1 MLNFNRH
8 ITDIIDSQATTRKTS
23 AFITYSGKKQIMEA
37 DKLTEEHKKF
47 IKDLKETFSFA
58 LHTSGKYLII
68 TLFVSREK
76 KYKYLVVDLETMN
89 CTEVESIK
97 VAKHEVMELVNSNK
111 EIAEDKV
118 EEKVENTEPKNT
130 NKKSKSK

>member
-1 MLNFNRH
+1 MLDFNRS

-23 AFITYSGKKQIMEA
+23 AFVTYSNKKQIIEA
-37 DKLTEEHKKF
+37 GELTEEHKKF
-47 IKDLKETFSFA
+47 IKDLKGTFSFA
-58 LHTSGKYLII
+58 LHTSGKYLIV

-76 KYKYLVVDLETMN
+76 KYKYLVVDLKTMN

-97 VAKHEVMELVNSNK
+97 VAKYEVMELVNNSNK
-111 EIAEDKV
+111 EIV
-118 EEKVENTEPKNT
+118 EEKVEDTEPEKT

>member
-1 MLNFNRH
+1 MLDFNRS

-23 AFITYSGKKQIMEA
+23 AFVTYSNKKQIIEEG
-37 DKLTEEHKKF
+37 KLTEENKKF
-47 IKDLKETFSFA
+47 IKDLKGTFSFA
-58 LHTSGKYLII
+58 LHTSGKYLIV

-76 KYKYLVVDLETMN
+76 KYKYLVVDLKTMN

-97 VAKHEVMELVNSNK
+97 VAKYEVMELVNNSNK
-111 EIAEDKV
+111 EIV
-118 EEKVENTEPKNT
+118 EEKVEDTEPKNT

>member
-1 MLNFNRH
+1 MLDFNRS

-23 AFITYSGKKQIMEA
+23 AFVTDSTKKQIIEEG
-37 DKLTEEHKKF
+37 KLTEENKKF
-47 IKDLKETFSFA
+47 IKDLKGTFSFA
-58 LHTSGKYLII
+58 LHTSGKYLIV

-76 KYKYLVVDLETMN
+76 KYKYLVVDLKTMN

-97 VAKHEVMELVNSNK
+97 VAKYEVMELVNNSNK
-111 EIAEDKV
+111 EIV
-118 EEKVENTEPKNT
+118 EEKVEDTEPKNT

>member
-1 MLNFNRH
+1 MLDFNRS

-23 AFITYSGKKQIMEA
+23 AFVTYSNKKQIMEA
-37 DKLTEEHKKF
+37 GELTEEHKKF
-47 IKDLKETFSFA
+47 IKDLKGTFSFA
-58 LHTSGKYLII
+58 LHTSGKYLIV

-76 KYKYLVVDLETMN
+76 KYKYLVVDLKTMN

-97 VAKHEVMELVNSNK
+97 VAKYEVMELVNNSNK
-111 EIAEDKV
+111 EIV
-118 EEKVENTEPKNT
+118 EEKVEDTEPKKT

>member
-1 MLNFNRH
+1 MLDFNRS

-23 AFITYSGKKQIMEA
+23 AFVTYSTEKQTIEA
-37 DKLTEEHKKF
+37 GELTEEHKKF
-47 IKDLKETFSFA
+47 IKGLKGTFSFA
-58 LHTSGKYLII
+58 LHTSGKYLIV

-76 KYKYLVVDLETMN
+76 KYKYLVVDLKTMN

-97 VAKHEVMELVNSNK
+97 VAKYEVMKLVNNSNK
-111 EIAEDKV
+111 EIV
-118 EEKVENTEPKNT
+118 EEKVEDTEPKNT

>member
-1 MLNFNRH
+1 MLDFNRS

-23 AFITYSGKKQIMEA
+23 AFVTYSTKKQIIEA
-37 DKLTEEHKKF
+37 GELTEEHKKF
-47 IKDLKETFSFA
+47 IKDLKGTFSFA
-58 LHTSGKYLII
+58 LHTSGKYLIV

-76 KYKYLVVDLETMN
+76 KYKYLVVDLKTMN

-97 VAKHEVMELVNSNK
+97 VAKYEVMELINNSNK
-111 EIAEDKV
+111 EIV
-118 EEKVENTEPKNT
+118 EEKVEDTEPKKT

>member
-1 MLNFNRH
+1 MLDFNRS

-23 AFITYSGKKQIMEA
+23 AFVTYSTKKQIIEA
-37 DKLTEEHKKF
+37 GELTEEHKKF
-47 IKDLKETFSFA
+47 IKDLKGTFSFA
-58 LHTSGKYLII
+58 LHTSGKYLIV

-76 KYKYLVVDLETMN
+76 KYKYLVVDLKTMN

-97 VAKHEVMELVNSNK
+97 VAKYEVMELVNNSNK
-111 EIAEDKV
+111 EIV
-118 EEKVENTEPKNT
+118 EEKVEDTEPEKT

>member
-1 MLNFNRH
+1 MLDFNRS

-23 AFITYSGKKQIMEA
+23 AFVTYSNKKQIIEA
-37 DKLTEEHKKF
+37 GELTEEHKKF
-47 IKDLKETFSFA
+47 IKDLKGTFSFA
-58 LHTSGKYLII
+58 LHTSGKYLIV

-76 KYKYLVVDLETMN
+76 KYKYLVVDLKTMN

-97 VAKHEVMELVNSNK
+97 VAKYEVMELVNNSNK
-111 EIAEDKV
+111 EIV
-118 EEKVENTEPKNT
+118 EEKVEDTEPKNT

>member
-1 MLNFNRH
+1 MLDFNRS

-23 AFITYSGKKQIMEA
+23 AFVTYSTKKQIIEA
-37 DKLTEEHKKF
+37 GELTEEHKKF

-58 LHTSGKYLII
+58 LHTSGKYLIV
-68 TLFVSREK
+68 TLFVTREK
-76 KYKYLVVDLETMN
+76 KYKYLVVDLKTMN

-97 VAKHEVMELVNSNK
+97 VAKYEVMELVNNSNK
-111 EIAEDKV
+111 EIV
-118 EEKVENTEPKNT
+118 EEKVEDTEPKKT

>member
-1 MLNFNRH
+1 MLDFNRS

-23 AFITYSGKKQIMEA
+23 AFVTYSTKKQIIEA
-37 DKLTEEHKKF
+37 GELTEEHKKF
-47 IKDLKETFSFA
+47 IKDLKGTFSFA
-58 LHTSGKYLII
+58 LHTSGKYLIV

-76 KYKYLVVDLETMN
+76 KYKYLVVDLKTMN

-97 VAKHEVMELVNSNK
+97 VAKYEVMELVNNSNK
-111 EIAEDKV
+111 EIV
-118 EEKVENTEPKNT
+118 EEKVEDTEPKKT

>member
-1 MLNFNRH
+1 MLDFNRS

-23 AFITYSGKKQIMEA
+23 AFVTYSNKKQIIEA
-37 DKLTEEHKKF
+37 GELTEEHKKF
-47 IKDLKETFSFA
+47 IKDLKGTFSFS
-58 LHTSGKYLII
+58 LHTSGKYLIV

-76 KYKYLVVDLETMN
+76 KYKYLVVDLKTMN

-97 VAKHEVMELVNSNK
+97 VAKYEVMELVNNSNK
-111 EIAEDKV
+111 EIV
-118 EEKVENTEPKNT
+118 EEKVEDTEPKNT

>member
-1 MLNFNRH
+1 MLDFNRS

-23 AFITYSGKKQIMEA
+23 AFVTYSNKKQIIEEG
-37 DKLTEEHKKF
+37 KLTEEHKKF
-47 IKDLKETFSFA
+47 IKDLKGTFSFA
-58 LHTSGKYLII
+58 LHTSGKYLIV

-76 KYKYLVVDLETMN
+76 KYKYLVVDLKTMN

-97 VAKHEVMELVNSNK
+97 VAKYEVMELVNNSNK
-111 EIAEDKV
+111 EIV
-118 EEKVENTEPKNT
+118 EEKVEDTEPKKT